1 MRTKLF
7 ILDVKRP
14 QIVLGIIALTLG
26 IFSIVW
32 TVPVGLGLAKVVK
45 LGRLPVK
52 LQLAVQYMPVH
63 PRISGQEWNVQVSI
77 TPVLPKL
84 IKGVLFQ

>member
-1 MRTKLF
+1 M
-7 ILDVKRP
+7 
-14 QIVLGIIALTLG
+14 G
-26 IFSIVW
+26 
-32 TVPVGLGLAKVVK
+32 KVVK

-52 LQLAVQYMPVH
+52 VTLAVQYMPVH
-63 PRISGQEWNVQVSI
+63 PRISGQEWNVQVQI